1 MVETI
6 SQTSSKKTYTGKLK
20 GVPVIGLK
28 KKPSPKLAS
37 GIKELDQV
45 LGGGLVAGQVILF
58 AGQPGIGKS
67 TLLTQLALSLR
78 LKAESKAIYYV
89 CGEESPEQVGLRL
102 VRLGGK
108 INSLKNLILLPE
120 TNVDQIITFL
130 SSASPSPYLVI
141 IDSIQTLTTPDL
153 SGMAG
158 SIGQVREAAQRLIE
172 WAKKNQVPTLLV
184 GHVTKQGSIAG
195 PKVLEHAVD
204 TVIYFEGERLSDL
217 RLLRTS
223 KNRFGPTDEVGL
235 FKMTSA
241 GLQPVDQ
248 EVLIQSIT
256 KPKIGSALSVVF
268 EGTRLMVVEI
278 QALVTQS
285 FTPIAK
291 RVITGL
297 SKPRAEML
305 IAVVQKQL
313 NLPLYKYDI
322 FLNVAGGLKIKEPGA
337 DLAACAALFSSF
349 KNKTLPLASIFWG
362 EVSLLGQVSGL
373 SQDQNRRK
381 SAKALGIKQAYTNRN
396 LPNLTSL
403 RKLF

>member
-1 MVETI
+1 M
-6 SQTSSKKTYTGKLK
+6 
-20 GVPVIGLK
+20 
-28 KKPSPKLAS
+28 
-37 GIKELDQV
+37 
-45 LGGGLVAGQVILF
+45 GGGLVPGQVILF

-67 TLLTQLALSLR
+67 TLVTQLALSLK
-78 LKAESKAIYYV
+78 LKAESQAIYYV

-102 VRLGGK
+102 ARLGGK
-108 INSLKNLILLPE
+108 ISSQKNLLLLPE
-120 TNVDQIITFL
+120 TEVDQIIAFL
-130 SSASPSPYLVI
+130 SSASPAPCLVI

-158 SIGQVREAAQRLIE
+158 SIGQVRESAQRLIN
-172 WAKKNQVPTLLV
+172 WAKRSQVPTLLV

-235 FKMTSA
+235 FKMSSR
-241 GLQPVDQ
+241 GLLPVDQ
-248 EVLIQSIT
+248 ETLVQALAE
-256 KPKIGSALSVVF
+256 PKIGSALSVVF

-313 NLPLYKYDI
+313 NLPLFKYDI
-322 FLNVAGGLKIKEPGA
+322 FLNVAGGLIIKEPGA
-337 DLAACAALFSSF
+337 DLAACAALFSSY
-349 KNKTLPLASIFWG
+349 KNQPLPPASCFWG
-362 EVSLLGQVSGL
+362 EVSLLGQASAL

-381 SAKALGIKQAYTNRN
+381 SAKKLGIKQIYTNRN
-396 LPNLTSL
+396 LPTLL
-403 RKLF
+403 KLKEII